1 MDHGQDEAVD
11 KPTYLHG
18 GNPIQK
24 DFILSEAAAQIF
36 MDEDFGKIYN
46 EFMEKAQE
54 AVEAGEIMPN
64 LPQEDDAGNIEYKL
78 RLTNLT
84 MEKVRKRTT
93 QMAFRLK
100 VSLPLTAGR

>member
-1 MDHGQDEAVD
+1 
-11 KPTYLHG
+11 
-18 GNPIQK
+18 
-24 DFILSEAAAQIF
+24 
-36 MDEDFGKIYN
+36 
-46 EFMEKAQE
+46 
-54 AVEAGEIMPN
+54 MPN

-100 VSLPLTAGR
+100 VSLLFELVGNLLSRRDKD